1 MRVGFIGVGYMGR
14 HMARNVAK
22 GGHRLT
28 LFDIRRE
35 AAEELIAEGAA
46 WADSPKAVAEAS
58 EVVFT
63 SLPRPADV
71 EEAALDEGGV
81 VSGASAGTA
90 LFDLSTTDPSTIHRI
105 AEAARQRGVS
115 VLDAPVSGGTKGAE
129 AGTLCVMVGGD
140 RETYER
146 HRPVLDL
153 IGSQTMYC
161 GPLGSG
167 AVCKIV
173 NNLISL
179 SVPSVLAEAFT
190 LGVKAGVGPRM
201 LYEAVSRSSGDTQ
214 SMRNFPDS
222 LFKGNFEPGFQVD
235 LAAKDI
241 GLATQMGREMGIP
254 MELSNLAQQRYI
266 EAQGRGWGRL
276 ATPAV
281 VRLQEERVGVEI
293 RT

>member
-1 MRVGFIGVGYMGR
+1 MRVGFIGIGYMGR

-28 LFDIRRE
+28 LFDICKE
-35 AAEELIAEGAA
+35 AAEELVAEGAA
-46 WADSPKAVAEAS
+46 WADSPRAVAEAS

-63 SLPRPADV
+63 SLPRPSDV
-71 EEAALDEGGV
+71 EEAALGEGGIL
-81 VSGASAGTA
+81 SGARPGSA

-105 AEAARQRGVS
+105 AEAARSIGVS

-140 RETYER
+140 RETFSR
-146 HRPVLDL
+146 HRPVIDL

-179 SVPSVLAEAFT
+179 SVPSILAEAFT
-190 LGVKAGVGPRM
+190 LGVKAGVGPEM
-201 LYEAVSRSSGDTQ
+201 LYEAISRSSGDTQ
-214 SMRNFPDS
+214 AMRNLPDS
-222 LFKGNFEPGFQVD
+222 LFKGNFDPGFQVD
-235 LAAKDI
+235 LAAKDL

-281 VRLQEERVGVEI
+281 ARLQEERAGVEI

>member
-28 LFDIRRE
+28 LFDIRRA

-46 WADSPKAVAEAS
+46 WADSPQAVAEAS

-63 SLPRPADV
+63 SLPRPSDV
-71 EEAALDEGGV
+71 EEAAVGEGGIL
-81 VSGASAGTA
+81 SGASPGTA
-90 LFDLSTTDPSTIHRI
+90 LFDLSTTDPSTVHRI
-105 AEAARQRGVS
+105 ADAARSVGVA

-129 AGTLCVMVGGD
+129 EGTLCVMVGGD
-140 RETYER
+140 HEVYAR
-146 HRPVLDL
+146 HRPVLEL
-153 IGSQTMYC
+153 IGDQAIYC

-179 SVPSVLAEAFT
+179 SVPSILAEAFT
-190 LGVKAGVGPRM
+190 LGVKAGVGVEM
-201 LYEAVSRSSGDTQ
+201 LYEAISRSSGETRA
-214 SMRNFPDS
+214 MHNFPES
-222 LFKGNFEPGFQVD
+222 LFEGNFDPGFQVD
-235 LAAKDI
+235 LAAKDL
-241 GLATQMGREMGIP
+241 GLATQMGRELGIP
-254 MELSNLAQQRYI
+254 MELANIAQQRYI

-281 VRLQEERVGVEI
+281 VRLQEERAGVEV